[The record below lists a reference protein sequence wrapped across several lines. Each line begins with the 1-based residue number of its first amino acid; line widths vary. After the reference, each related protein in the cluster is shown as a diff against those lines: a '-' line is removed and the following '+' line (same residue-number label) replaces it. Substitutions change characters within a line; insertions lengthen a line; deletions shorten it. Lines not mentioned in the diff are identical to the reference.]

1 MRTSTNTLGEM
12 KQKDAEAVSKH
23 IEEDAEIDTCK
34 MLPSVIIRE
43 TQTKAATQCYPLT
56 ARMAAAKGEQV
67 NVVEGLEK
75 RQPALAC
82 FQCECRLERSFWKTM
97 RN

>member
-34 MLPSVIIRE
+34 MLLSVIIRE
-43 TQTKAATQCYPLT
+43 TQTKAAT
-56 ARMAAAKGEQV
+56 
-67 NVVEGLEK
+67 
-75 RQPALAC
+75 
-82 FQCECRLERSFWKTM
+82 
-97 RN
+97 